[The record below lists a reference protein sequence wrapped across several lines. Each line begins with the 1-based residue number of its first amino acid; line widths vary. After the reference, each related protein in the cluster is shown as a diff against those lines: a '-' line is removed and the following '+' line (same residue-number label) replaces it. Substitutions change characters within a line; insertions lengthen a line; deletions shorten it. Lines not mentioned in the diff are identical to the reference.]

1 MFSTTSNQ
9 RTLREVIGHLPS
21 LKKMGEISE
30 NDIYHNFR
38 KYNPKMEAWISDIKE
53 GQSAFDNT
61 DINRIPH
68 TVKNGVV
75 VYNAQRMA
83 TSTLANIGIRLPHA
97 YIRGMIS
104 WQVKILFIL

>member
-1 MFSTTSNQ
+1 
-9 RTLREVIGHLPS
+9 
-21 LKKMGEISE
+21 MGEISE

-68 TVKNGVV
+68 TVK
-75 VYNAQRMA
+75 ME
-83 TSTLANIGIRLPHA
+83 LL
-97 YIRGMIS
+97 YITPKEWR
-104 WQVKILFIL
+104 QVHSPILG